1 CFHPKP
7 TAGWRPFPPA
17 AVHGGELQDPGADE
31 QLPAPNLC
39 QATKSSAPFPLPATN
54 IWVANPSCQPQYMED
69 SCNSVILFHTPV
81 SIGSPHH
88 QPGGQP
94 IPPAQYTG
102 AQNTGKS
109 CKSLSRSF
117 NCQSNGRTNMRYLQY
132 EWRSP
137 GCRIERF
144 DASAFLERV
153 RNKVFLV
160 VGDSVSM
167 NFISALQCLIETATP
182 TKVCYAVQIQL
193 YTCLSVTL
201 F

>member
-1 CFHPKP
+1 
-7 TAGWRPFPPA
+7 
-17 AVHGGELQDPGADE
+17 
-31 QLPAPNLC
+31 
-39 QATKSSAPFPLPATN
+39 
-54 IWVANPSCQPQYMED
+54 MED

-182 TKVCYAVQIQL
+182 TKEFKVVDVTA
-193 YTCLSVTL
+193 LSVLRPDGHLQNHCEHPKAVDCMHWCLPGVLDTWADIIYSHVME
-201 F
+201 FM